1 MIVVRF
7 TAINGQLAFE
17 APETV
22 LKAVFHEQT
31 ARLSAEA
38 EQAALAVVYRVG
50 GERDEHRPYGGLL
63 TERLDISERSA
74 YALLRDGKIGY
85 CLCGSKNYRVGE
97 RAIRRFEDGLPP
109 LRT

>member
-1 MIVVRF
+1 MVRF
-7 TAINGQLAFE
+7 DLASGNISFEDTAT
-17 APETV
+17 TV
-22 LKAVFHEQT
+22 RLLENEQRV
-31 ARLSAEA
+31 RLSAEA

-50 GERDEHRPYGGLL
+50 GERDERRPYGGLL

-74 YALLRDGKIGY
+74 YALIRDGKIGY

-97 RAIRRFEDGLPP
+97 RAVRRFEDGLPP